1 MHDELTASRSRLVP
15 TRVPTTSYSTSAP
28 ARARRDT
35 RRWADDGKQNEAMGG
50 RWQEAG
56 IGKALARQ
64 GAARSEPRMGS
75 RGPQPP
81 RLGSCRGRA
90 LPHGRPG
97 QAAPSDDAARAV
109 GGEGALLGRHL
120 GGRHG
125 AQLADEGGGVAD
137 EDAHRHLDPERLV
150 VGRGGEGALEWV
162 GDDDG
167 EAAGG
172 DGRVEARRDK
182 VVAGGRQAE
191 GRVGHLRRACAA
203 SAVHDA
209 W

>member
-1 MHDELTASRSRLVP
+1 MASR
-15 TRVPTTSYSTSAP
+15 
-28 ARARRDT
+28 T
-35 RRWADDGKQNEAMGG
+35 RRWADDGKKQ
-50 RWQEAG
+50 
-56 IGKALARQ
+56 ALARHWQ
-64 GAARSEPRMGS
+64 GKERRDPSLEWARGAHSRHVLAAVVGALCRMG
-75 RGPQPP
+75 
-81 RLGSCRGRA
+81 
-90 LPHGRPG
+90 G

-125 AQLADEGGGVAD
+125 AQLANEGGGVAD

-150 VGRGGEGALEWV
+150 VGRGGEGALERV

-191 GRVGHLRRACAA
+191 GRVGHLRSACAA